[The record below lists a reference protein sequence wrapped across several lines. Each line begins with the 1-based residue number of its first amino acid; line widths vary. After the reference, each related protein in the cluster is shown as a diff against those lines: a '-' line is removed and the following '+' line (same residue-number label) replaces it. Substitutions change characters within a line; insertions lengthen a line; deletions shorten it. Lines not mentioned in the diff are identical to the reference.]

1 MVGTGH
7 SACAKWRRAV
17 EVVDEVWAWEL
28 DVGGVEAV
36 GEVGAAGGWALAA
49 TQLGEGEGEGRGRG
63 REKEW
68 TQI

>member
-1 MVGTGH
+1 M
-7 SACAKWRRAV
+7 
-17 EVVDEVWAWEL
+17 DEVSDEVRARGEEERVGVGGGQL